1 MYDAG
6 GNVIGSKTFYKQFD
20 NLFGKWETALYAT
33 LNLRDKSEVISHST
47 FYR

>member
-6 GNVIGSKTFYKQFD
+6 GNVIGSKTFYKQFE

-33 LNLRDKSEVISHST
+33 QLKGQIWSHIT
-47 FYR
+47 LHIL